1 MDFTIVKIMNELGV
15 SEEEAR
21 ALVEFDLKHKKGE
34 EIGKIEKSVV
44 EGAGAQQL
52 TNFTKSTNFTK
63 NTKNTQ
69 NSKNTENTK
78 NTISNAESVISNTEK
93 VDNPIENTNHS
104 TNNTYTN
111 ESIEPKLSDIKTNP
125 TPKISAK
132 EISETRNVE
141 IFEFENEN
149 PKSKFK
155 KQSFISEIENQ
166 ILENYIGIEF
176 PQNLNTTSVSFKVDG
191 KYYTLK
197 LTEHK
202 SKPAGFKE

>member
-21 ALVEFDLKHKKGE
+21 ALVEFDLKHKKVE
-34 EIGKIEKSVV
+34 ETGKIEKGVV
-44 EGAGAQQL
+44 EVAGAQQL
-52 TNFTKSTNFTK
+52 TK
-63 NTKNTQ
+63 NTKNTK

-78 NTISNAESVISNTEK
+78 NTISNAESVVSNTERA
-93 VDNPIENTNHS
+93 DINSTNPIKNTDHF
-104 TNNTYTN
+104 TNT
-111 ESIEPKLSDIKTNP
+111 ESQEEPKLSDINTNP

>member
-52 TNFTKSTNFTK
+52 TNFTKNTK
-63 NTKNTQ
+63 NTKNNTQ
-69 NSKNTENTK
+69 NNTK

>member
-21 ALVEFDLKHKKGE
+21 ALVEFDLKHKKVE
-34 EIGKIEKSVV
+34 EAGKIEKSVV
-44 EGAGAQQL
+44 EVAGAEQL
-52 TNFTKSTNFTK
+52 TKSTKSTK
-63 NTKNTQ
+63 LIENSETTKST
-69 NSKNTENTK
+69 KNTENTK
-78 NTISNAESVISNTEK
+78 STKDTKSTKNTELTENPKNNENPKPTKDNQNIELTNTKNNEKATSNTIS
-93 VDNPIENTNHS
+93 
-104 TNNTYTN
+104 
-111 ESIEPKLSDIKTNP
+111 
-125 TPKISAK
+125 ISAK

-176 PQNLNTTSVSFKVDG
+176 PQNLNSTSVSFKVDG

-202 SKPAGFKE
+202 SRPAGFKE

>member
-21 ALVEFDLKHKKGE
+21 ALVEFDLKHKKVE
-34 EIGKIEKSVV
+34 ETGKIEKSVV
-44 EGAGAQQL
+44 EGAGAEQL
-52 TNFTKSTNFTK
+52 TNFTK
-63 NTKNTQ
+63 NTKNTKNNTQ
-69 NSKNTENTK
+69 NNTK

-111 ESIEPKLSDIKTNP
+111 ESIEPKLSDINTNP

-176 PQNLNTTSVSFKVDG
+176 PQNLNSTSVSFKVDG

>member
-52 TNFTKSTNFTK
+52 TNFTK

-69 NSKNTENTK
+69 NNIK

-111 ESIEPKLSDIKTNP
+111 KSIEPKLSDINTNP

-149 PKSKFK
+149 SKSKFK

-176 PQNLNTTSVSFKVDG
+176 PQNLNSTSVSFKVDG

-202 SKPAGFKE
+202 SKPTGFKE

>member
-21 ALVEFDLKHKKGE
+21 ALVEFDLKHKKVE
-34 EIGKIEKSVV
+34 EAGKIEKSVV

-52 TNFTKSTNFTK
+52 TNFTKNTE
-63 NTKNTQ
+63 NTKNNTQ
-69 NSKNTENTK
+69 NNTK

-111 ESIEPKLSDIKTNP
+111 KSIEPKLSDIKANP

-202 SKPAGFKE
+202 SRPAGFKE

>member
-21 ALVEFDLKHKKGE
+21 ALVEFDLKHKKVE
-34 EIGKIEKSVV
+34 ETGKIEKSVL
-44 EGAGAQQL
+44 EGAGAEQL
-52 TNFTKSTNFTK
+52 TKSTKSTK
-63 NTKNTQ
+63 NTKNNTQ
-69 NSKNTENTK
+69 NNTK

>member
-21 ALVEFDLKHKKGE
+21 ALVEFDLKHKKVE
-34 EIGKIEKSVV
+34 ETGKIEKSVV
-44 EGAGAQQL
+44 EGAGAEQL
-52 TNFTKSTNFTK
+52 TKSTNFTK
-63 NTKNTQ
+63 NTENTV
-69 NSKNTENTK
+69 NNETTKSTKDTKSTKNTELTENPKSNENPKPTKDNQNIELTNTK
-78 NTISNAESVISNTEK
+78 NNKKATSNTIS
-93 VDNPIENTNHS
+93 
-104 TNNTYTN
+104 
-111 ESIEPKLSDIKTNP
+111 
-125 TPKISAK
+125 ISAK

-176 PQNLNTTSVSFKVDG
+176 PQNLNSTSVSFKVDG

-202 SKPAGFKE
+202 SRPAGFKE

>member
-1 MDFTIVKIMNELGV
+1 MDFTIVKIMKELGV

-21 ALVEFDLKHKKGE
+21 ALVEYDLKHKKGE

-44 EGAGAQQL
+44 EGAGAEQL
-52 TNFTKSTNFTK
+52 TK
-63 NTKNTQ
+63 NTKSTKSTT
-69 NSKNTENTK
+69 NSTTNNETTKSTKDTKSTKNTELTENPKSNENPKPTKDNQNIELTNTK
-78 NTISNAESVISNTEK
+78 NNEKATSNTIS
-93 VDNPIENTNHS
+93 
-104 TNNTYTN
+104 
-111 ESIEPKLSDIKTNP
+111 
-125 TPKISAK
+125 ISAK

-176 PQNLNTTSVSFKVDG
+176 PQNLNSTSVSFTVDG

>member
-21 ALVEFDLKHKKGE
+21 ALVEFDLKHKKVE
-34 EIGKIEKSVV
+34 ETGKIEKSVL
-44 EGAGAQQL
+44 EGAGAEQL
-52 TNFTKSTNFTK
+52 TNFTKNAKNTK
-63 NTKNTQ
+63 NTKNNTQ
-69 NSKNTENTK
+69 NNTK

-111 ESIEPKLSDIKTNP
+111 ESIEPKLSDIKANP

-141 IFEFENEN
+141 IFEFKNEN
-149 PKSKFK
+149 SKSKFK

-176 PQNLNTTSVSFKVDG
+176 PQNLNSTSVSFKVDG

>member
-21 ALVEFDLKHKKGE
+21 ALVEFDLKHKKVE
-34 EIGKIEKSVV
+34 ETGKIEKSVV
-44 EGAGAQQL
+44 EGAGAEQL
-52 TNFTKSTNFTK
+52 TK

-69 NSKNTENTK
+69 NIQNTQNNTNNTNNTQITKTTENAKNIKDAENTENTNLAK
-78 NTISNAESVISNTEK
+78 DTNTNPNTESVKSQELK
-93 VDNPIENTNHS
+93 
-104 TNNTYTN
+104 
-111 ESIEPKLSDIKTNP
+111 P

-176 PQNLNTTSVSFKVDG
+176 PQNLNSTSVSFKVDG

-202 SKPAGFKE
+202 SKPTGFKE

>member
-21 ALVEFDLKHKKGE
+21 ALVEFDLKHKKVE

-44 EGAGAQQL
+44 EGAGAEQL
-52 TNFTKSTNFTK
+52 TK
-63 NTKNTQ
+63 NTKITKNA
-69 NSKNTENTK
+69 NSTTNNEITKSSEITENAKNTEITKNAKNSENTK
-78 NTISNAESVISNTEK
+78 NPKDTNSTKSTEFTENPNTKTNTIS
-93 VDNPIENTNHS
+93 
-104 TNNTYTN
+104 
-111 ESIEPKLSDIKTNP
+111 
-125 TPKISAK
+125 ISAK

>member
-52 TNFTKSTNFTK
+52 TK
-63 NTKNTQ
+63 NTKNNTQ
-69 NSKNTENTK
+69 NNTNNTEIINNTKTTENTK
-78 NTISNAESVISNTEK
+78 NTKDTENTES
-93 VDNPIENTNHS
+93 DNFPNTNFTKD
-104 TNNTYTN
+104 TNTN
-111 ESIEPKLSDIKTNP
+111 PDTKSVKPQKSNP

-176 PQNLNTTSVSFKVDG
+176 PQNLNSTSVSFKVDG

>member
-21 ALVEFDLKHKKGE
+21 ALVEFDLNHKKVE
-34 EIGKIEKSVV
+34 EIGKIAKSVV
-44 EGAGAQQL
+44 EVAGAEQL
-52 TNFTKSTNFTK
+52 TK
-63 NTKNTQ
+63 NTKIT
-69 NSKNTENTK
+69 KNTENTVNNETTKSTKDTKSTK
-78 NTISNAESVISNTEK
+78 NTELTENPKSNENPKLTKDNQNIELTNTK
-93 VDNPIENTNHS
+93 NNENTTSN
-104 TNNTYTN
+104 
-111 ESIEPKLSDIKTNP
+111 SI
-125 TPKISAK
+125 KISAK

>member
-21 ALVEFDLKHKKGE
+21 ALVEFDLKHKKVE
-34 EIGKIEKSVV
+34 EAGKIEKSVV

-52 TNFTKSTNFTK
+52 TNFTK

-69 NSKNTENTK
+69 NSKNTENTN
-78 NTISNAESVISNTEK
+78 NTTSNAESVISNTEK
-93 VDNPIENTNHS
+93 VDNPTENNNHS

-111 ESIEPKLSDIKTNP
+111 ESKSQEPKLSDIKTNP

-149 PKSKFK
+149 SKSKFK

-176 PQNLNTTSVSFKVDG
+176 PQNLNSTSVSFKVDG

-202 SKPAGFKE
+202 SRPAGFKE

>member
-34 EIGKIEKSVV
+34 ETGKIEKGVV
-44 EGAGAQQL
+44 EVAGAEQL
-52 TNFTKSTNFTK
+52 TKNTNFTK
-63 NTKNTQ
+63 NTKNNTQ
-69 NSKNTENTK
+69 NNTK

-93 VDNPIENTNHS
+93 VDNPIENTSHS

-111 ESIEPKLSDIKTNP
+111 ESIEPKLSDINTNP

-176 PQNLNTTSVSFKVDG
+176 PQNLNSTSVSFKVDG

>member
-21 ALVEFDLKHKKGE
+21 ALVEFDLKHKKVE
-34 EIGKIEKSVV
+34 EAGKIEKSVV
-44 EGAGAQQL
+44 EVAGAQQL
-52 TNFTKSTNFTK
+52 TKNIKNTK
-63 NTKNTQ
+63 NTKNNTQ
-69 NSKNTENTK
+69 NNTK

-111 ESIEPKLSDIKTNP
+111 ESIEPKLSDINTNP

>member
-21 ALVEFDLKHKKGE
+21 ALVEFDLKHKKVE
-34 EIGKIEKSVV
+34 ETGKIEKSVV

-52 TNFTKSTNFTK
+52 TNFTKNTE
-63 NTKNTQ
+63 NTKNNTQ
-69 NSKNTENTK
+69 NNTK

-176 PQNLNTTSVSFKVDG
+176 PQNLNSTSVSFKVDG

-202 SKPAGFKE
+202 SKPTGFKE

>member
-52 TNFTKSTNFTK
+52 TKSTK
-63 NTKNTQ
+63 
-69 NSKNTENTK
+69 
-78 NTISNAESVISNTEK
+78 NTEK
-93 VDNPIENTNHS
+93 VGNPIENTNHS

-149 PKSKFK
+149 SKSKFK

-176 PQNLNTTSVSFKVDG
+176 PQNLNSTSVSFKVDG

>member
-15 SEEEAR
+15 SEKEAR

-34 EIGKIEKSVV
+34 ETEKKKKSVV
-44 EGAGAQQL
+44 EVAGAEQL
-52 TNFTKSTNFTK
+52 TNFTKSTKFTTNSTTNNETTKSTKDTKSTK
-63 NTKNTQ
+63 NTELTENPKSNENPKPTKDNQ
-69 NSKNTENTK
+69 NIELTNTK
-78 NTISNAESVISNTEK
+78 NNEKATSNTIS
-93 VDNPIENTNHS
+93 
-104 TNNTYTN
+104 
-111 ESIEPKLSDIKTNP
+111 
-125 TPKISAK
+125 ISAK

-176 PQNLNTTSVSFKVDG
+176 PQNLNSTSVSFKVDG

>member
-21 ALVEFDLKHKKGE
+21 ALVEFDLKHKKVE
-34 EIGKIEKSVV
+34 ETGKIEKSVLEV
-44 EGAGAQQL
+44 AGAQQL
-52 TNFTKSTNFTK
+52 TNFTK

-111 ESIEPKLSDIKTNP
+111 ESIEPKLSDINTNP

>member
-21 ALVEFDLKHKKGE
+21 ALVEFDLKHKKVE
-34 EIGKIEKSVV
+34 ETGKIEKSVV

-52 TNFTKSTNFTK
+52 TNFTK
-63 NTKNTQ
+63 NTKNT
-69 NSKNTENTK
+69 NNIKNTE

>member
-21 ALVEFDLKHKKGE
+21 ALVEFDLKHKKVE
-34 EIGKIEKSVV
+34 ETEKIEKSLV
-44 EGAGAQQL
+44 EFAGAELL
-52 TNFTKSTNFTK
+52 TKNTNFTK
-63 NTKNTQ
+63 NTKNTKNNTQ
-69 NSKNTENTK
+69 NNTK

>member
-34 EIGKIEKSVV
+34 ETGKIEKSVV
-44 EGAGAQQL
+44 EGAGAEQL
-52 TNFTKSTNFTK
+52 TKNTNFTNFTK
-63 NTKNTQ
+63 NTKNNTQ
-69 NSKNTENTK
+69 NNTK

>member
-21 ALVEFDLKHKKGE
+21 ALGEFDLKHKKGE
-34 EIGKIEKSVV
+34 ETGKIEKSVV
-44 EGAGAQQL
+44 EVAGAQQL
-52 TNFTKSTNFTK
+52 TK

-69 NSKNTENTK
+69 NNTKNTQNNTK

-111 ESIEPKLSDIKTNP
+111 ESIEPKLSDINTNP

-176 PQNLNTTSVSFKVDG
+176 PQNLNSTSVSFKVDG

>member
-21 ALVEFDLKHKKGE
+21 ALVEFDLKHKKVEGIE
-34 EIGKIEKSVV
+34 KIEKNVL
-44 EGAGAQQL
+44 ECAGAEQSTKNTNF
-52 TNFTKSTNFTK
+52 TNFTKSTTDSTTNNEITKSTKDTKSTK
-63 NTKNTQ
+63 NTEFTENPKPTKDNQ
-69 NSKNTENTK
+69 NIELTNTK
-78 NTISNAESVISNTEK
+78 NNEKATSN
-93 VDNPIENTNHS
+93 
-104 TNNTYTN
+104 
-111 ESIEPKLSDIKTNP
+111 SIN
-125 TPKISAK
+125 ISAK

-176 PQNLNTTSVSFKVDG
+176 PQNLNSTSVSFKVDG

>member
-21 ALVEFDLKHKKGE
+21 ALVEFDLKHKKVE
-34 EIGKIEKSVV
+34 ETEKIEKSVV
-44 EGAGAQQL
+44 EGAGAEQL
-52 TNFTKSTNFTK
+52 TNFTKNTK

-111 ESIEPKLSDIKTNP
+111 ESIEPKLSDINTNP

>member
-21 ALVEFDLKHKKGE
+21 ALVEFDLKHKKVE
-34 EIGKIEKSVV
+34 ETGKIEKSVL
-44 EGAGAQQL
+44 EGAGAEQL
-52 TNFTKSTNFTK
+52 TNFTKSTKTTTNSTTNNETTKSTKDTKSTK
-63 NTKNTQ
+63 NTELTENPKSNENPKPTKDNQ
-69 NSKNTENTK
+69 NIELTNTK
-78 NTISNAESVISNTEK
+78 NNEKATSNTIS
-93 VDNPIENTNHS
+93 
-104 TNNTYTN
+104 
-111 ESIEPKLSDIKTNP
+111 
-125 TPKISAK
+125 ISAK

>member
-21 ALVEFDLKHKKGE
+21 ALVEFDLKHKKVE
-34 EIGKIEKSVV
+34 ETGKIEKSVV
-44 EGAGAQQL
+44 EVAGAQQL
-52 TNFTKSTNFTK
+52 TNFTK

-69 NSKNTENTK
+69 NSKNTDNTK
-78 NTISNAESVISNTEK
+78 NTISNAESIISNTEK

-141 IFEFENEN
+141 IFEFENEIS
-149 PKSKFK
+149 KSKFK

-176 PQNLNTTSVSFKVDG
+176 PQNLNSTSVSFKVDG

-202 SKPAGFKE
+202 SKPTGFKE

>member
-34 EIGKIEKSVV
+34 ETGKIEKSVV

-52 TNFTKSTNFTK
+52 TKSTNFTK
-63 NTKNTQ
+63 NTKNNTQ
-69 NSKNTENTK
+69 NNTK

-111 ESIEPKLSDIKTNP
+111 ESIEPKLSDINTNP

>member
-21 ALVEFDLKHKKGE
+21 ALVEFDLKHKKVE

-52 TNFTKSTNFTK
+52 TNFTK
-63 NTKNTQ
+63 NTKNT
-69 NSKNTENTK
+69 NNIKNTE

>member
-21 ALVEFDLKHKKGE
+21 ALVEFDLKHKKVE

-44 EGAGAQQL
+44 EVAGAEQL
-52 TNFTKSTNFTK
+52 TKSTK

-111 ESIEPKLSDIKTNP
+111 ESIEPKLSDINTNP

>member
-21 ALVEFDLKHKKGE
+21 ALVEFDLKHKKAE
-34 EIGKIEKSVV
+34 ETEKIEKNVV
-44 EGAGAQQL
+44 ECAGAEQL
-52 TNFTKSTNFTK
+52 TNFTK
-63 NTKNTQ
+63 NTKS
-69 NSKNTENTK
+69 SKNTK
-78 NTISNAESVISNTEK
+78 NTNFTKSTTNSTTNNEITKSSEITEITKNANNS
-93 VDNPIENTNHS
+93 ENTNSTKSTES
-104 TNNTYTN
+104 TNT
-111 ESIEPKLSDIKTNP
+111 KTN
-125 TPKISAK
+125 TISISAK

-141 IFEFENEN
+141 IFKFENEN

-176 PQNLNTTSVSFKVDG
+176 PQNLNSTSVSFKVDG

-202 SKPAGFKE
+202 SRPSNFKE

>member
-21 ALVEFDLKHKKGE
+21 ALVEFDLKHKKVE
-34 EIGKIEKSVV
+34 ETGKIEKSVV
-44 EGAGAQQL
+44 EGAGAEQL
-52 TNFTKSTNFTK
+52 TKSTNFTK
-63 NTKNTQ
+63 STTNSTVNNEITKSTKDTKSTKNTELTENPKSNENPKPTKDNQNTELTNTKNNEKAT
-69 NSKNTENTK
+69 S
-78 NTISNAESVISNTEK
+78 NTIS
-93 VDNPIENTNHS
+93 
-104 TNNTYTN
+104 
-111 ESIEPKLSDIKTNP
+111 
-125 TPKISAK
+125 ISAK

>member
-21 ALVEFDLKHKKGE
+21 ALVEFDLKHKKVEGTE
-34 EIGKIEKSVV
+34 KIEKNVV
-44 EGAGAQQL
+44 KCAGAEQL
-52 TNFTKSTNFTK
+52 TKITK

-69 NSKNTENTK
+69 NSKNTKNTKNNTK
-78 NTISNAESVISNTEK
+78 NTISNTEK

-104 TNNTYTN
+104 TN
-111 ESIEPKLSDIKTNP
+111 ESIEPKLSDINTNP
-125 TPKISAK
+125 TPK
-132 EISETRNVE
+132 ISETRNVE
-141 IFEFENEN
+141 IFKFENEN

-176 PQNLNTTSVSFKVDG
+176 PQNLNSTSVSFKVDG

-202 SKPAGFKE
+202 SRPSNFKE

>member
-21 ALVEFDLKHKKGE
+21 ALVEFDLKHKKVE
-34 EIGKIEKSVV
+34 ETGKIEKSVV
-44 EGAGAQQL
+44 EGAGAHQL
-52 TNFTKSTNFTK
+52 TKSTK
-63 NTKNTQ
+63 NTKNTKNNTQ
-69 NSKNTENTK
+69 NNTK

>member
-52 TNFTKSTNFTK
+52 TNFTK

-176 PQNLNTTSVSFKVDG
+176 PQNLNSTSVSFKVDG

>member
-52 TNFTKSTNFTK
+52 TKNTKNNTQINTNNTEITKIDKTTKPTENTKDTENTESDSFPNTNFTK
-63 NTKNTQ
+63 DT
-69 NSKNTENTK
+69 
-78 NTISNAESVISNTEK
+78 NANPDTESVKSQELK
-93 VDNPIENTNHS
+93 
-104 TNNTYTN
+104 
-111 ESIEPKLSDIKTNP
+111 P

-176 PQNLNTTSVSFKVDG
+176 PQNLNSTSVSFKVDG

>member
-21 ALVEFDLKHKKGE
+21 ALVEFDLKHKKVE
-34 EIGKIEKSVV
+34 EAGKIEKSVV

-52 TNFTKSTNFTK
+52 TNFTKI
-63 NTKNTQ
+63 TKNTQ
-69 NSKNTENTK
+69 NSKNTENSK
-78 NTISNAESVISNTEK
+78 NIISNAESVISNTEK